1 MVAICLVPGD
11 GAGIGRSQT
20 GSGRTRRQKGGAA
33 DELTSKKFALLEYR
47 MRNVGRLNLIARCGT
62 HTERRGFVLGKSNC
76 FWRSFARACLLRT
89 REDGIVRVEQK
100 LVGSD
105 GGG

>member
-1 MVAICLVPGD
+1 
-11 GAGIGRSQT
+11 
-20 GSGRTRRQKGGAA
+20 
-33 DELTSKKFALLEYR
+33 